1 MGCEIIRRYSQSPL
15 HNCNIK
21 NFCFEKVLI
30 FHHKIFKFY
39 MSDSTQHSQMV
50 KELQEIVELC
60 KQSPSKLEVGI
71 ANLNSLY
78 KAMKGFELASKAY
91 VSLFNSSSINKIQ
104 DKNSINAIKA
114 KNKIKNDLETSPA
127 ILKLGKIYGRTLKST
142 EMKDLAII
150 ISQKTGLFLNRD
162 QKRNKIQL
170 LNWFSANWEIIEPA
184 IIENELDKI
193 TFDQK

>member
-1 MGCEIIRRYSQSPL
+1 MKI
-15 HNCNIK
+15 
-21 NFCFEKVLI
+21 FVFEKVLKYN
-30 FHHKIFKFY
+30 HKIFRFY

-114 KNKIKNDLETSPA
+114 KNKLKNDLETSPA

-170 LNWFSANWEIIEPA
+170 LNWFSANWETIEPV
-184 IIENELDKI
+184 IIENELDKM

>member
-1 MGCEIIRRYSQSPL
+1 
-15 HNCNIK
+15 
-21 NFCFEKVLI
+21 
-30 FHHKIFKFY
+30 

-71 ANLNSLY
+71 ANLNCLY
-78 KAMKGFELASKAY
+78 RAMKGFELAPKAY
-91 VSLFNSSSINKIQ
+91 VSLFNTNPANKYQ
-104 DKNSINAIKA
+104 DKNTINAIKA
-114 KNKIKNDLETSPA
+114 KKKAKTELENSPA

-142 EMKDLAII
+142 EMKELAII

-170 LNWFSANWEIIEPA
+170 LNWFSANWDTIEPV
-184 IIENELDKI
+184 IIDNELDKMN
-193 TFDQK
+193 FEQNK